1 MKKSTNATKST
12 KSEVKEMEKKFD
24 IYEMVTQRVIAQ
36 MEKGEIPWKKP
47 WFNVNDGAFSHRD
60 GRCYSMLNQIALG
73 DNHEYVTFKEIKAE
87 HGKLKKGSK
96 AKYVFYWNFFKVT
109 DTDKD
114 GNEVEHTVP
123 FLKYYMVFDI
133 ADTEGLKPR
142 ERKVGTAEEVPEA
155 EKVVK
160 EYIKRSGVKLTRSRT
175 SNEAYYSPLA
185 DSITVPCKK
194 QYDITAEYYSTLFH
208 EMTHSTGHPS
218 RLARFNTDGTVS
230 AFGSEDYSKEEL
242 VAELGAASLTNYCNL
257 EVPESFNNSVA
268 YLENWLTA
276 LKNDKKL
283 IVSATS
289 KAQKAIN
296 FILGISPEKAQAEEK

>member
-1 MKKSTNATKST
+1 MNTKKS
-12 KSEVKEMEKKFD
+12 EKFD
-24 IYEMVTQRVIAQ
+24 IYEMITERVIAE

-60 GRCYSMLNQIALG
+60 GRCYSLLNQIMLG
-73 DNHEYVTFKEIKAE
+73 NNHEYVTWKEIQNEK
-87 HGKLKKGSK
+87 GKLKKGAK
-96 AKYVFYWNFFKVT
+96 AKQVVFWSILEKT

-114 GNEVEHTVP
+114 GKEVKKSIP
-123 FLKYYMVFDI
+123 FLRYYNVFDI
-133 ADTEGLKPR
+133 ADTDLKPR
-142 ERKVGTAEEVPEA
+142 ERKVGKAEEVPKA

-160 EYIKRSGVKLTRSRT
+160 DYIDRSGVKLTRTRNSDR
-175 SNEAYYSPLA
+175 AFYSPLT

-194 QYDITAEYYSTLFH
+194 QYDVTSEYYSTLFH

-218 RLARFNTDGTVS
+218 RLARFTDTGS
-230 AFGSEDYSKEEL
+230 AAFGSEEYSKEEL
-242 VAELGAASLTNYCNL
+242 VAELGAASLTNYCKL

-268 YLENWLTA
+268 YLENWLGA

-289 KAQKAIN
+289 RAQKAIDL
-296 FILGISPEKAQAEEK
+296 ILGVEKKDSKVEDK